1 MAALFDQF
9 ALLTRLLGEPLS
21 AKALASQTLRNAQ
34 GRIDL
39 HSLGEVLRNQGYDN
53 QISDRALAEIP
64 PEAVPLLVITRDGG
78 ALVVSAI
85 SVDPLGG
92 RRYEILSNDGARA
105 DWSEA
110 QLDAR
115 YVGFCWFLK
124 LRPQQDVR
132 SELPEHGMRKGWF
145 WKVIWR
151 FKGYYAQVAISSVLI
166 NVLALIGSLYVMNVY
181 DRVIPNKS
189 FETLWV
195 LSIGVLLANLFE
207 FAARTIRARMT
218 DIAGKKADLI
228 ISSAIFRRVMAMDL
242 AQKPASSG
250 SYASNLREFESVR
263 DFMTSASLLALVDL
277 PFVLLF
283 IAVMW
288 MVAGPLAWVPLLTIP
303 LVVGMGLLAQLPL
316 AKYTNESMREG
327 SQRQGLAV
335 ESIEGLETL
344 KTHNATNWAQQRW
357 DRFTAAT
364 AASSIKL
371 KDWSNIVVNFSML
384 VQQANTVLLVLYGT
398 YLIHHQ
404 NPASRISMGALIAC
418 VILSGRA
425 LAPLSQV
432 AGLMVRLQ
440 QARVALGGI
449 DNIVER
455 KTERDPARSYLSLSE
470 VQGALGLEGAGYRY
484 GEQGP
489 LVLQGLNLTIAPGEK
504 VAILGRIGSG
514 KTTLLRLLAGLYTPS
529 AGNVLLDGMDMRQID
544 PADLRAHVS
553 LLGQAPRLFMGSLRE
568 NLELGRM
575 DRLSNDAEL
584 IAALK
589 RFGLDKLVQAHPLGL
604 NLPIG
609 EDGHGLSGGQKQ
621 VVGLARLTLRDPR
634 VVLLDEPTSGL
645 DEMSERMAL
654 QAVSDWAK
662 DRTLVVVTHRLQV
675 LPFVQR
681 IIVLD
686 QGRVVM
692 DGPRDAVLQ
701 RLRGVAGAP
710 GVAGQPMPAVPNAET
725 PAPAADPAVAATR
738 PPQVRVIRIGAGA
751 AQATPAPQATPRGDA
766 GVA

>member
-1 MAALFDQF
+1 
-9 ALLTRLLGEPLS
+9 
-21 AKALASQTLRNAQ
+21 
-34 GRIDL
+34 
-39 HSLGEVLRNQGYDN
+39 
-53 QISDRALAEIP
+53 
-64 PEAVPLLVITRDGG
+64 
-78 ALVVSAI
+78 
-85 SVDPLGG
+85 
-92 RRYEILSNDGARA
+92 RA

-132 SELPEHGMRKGWF
+132 SELPEHSMRKGWF

-316 AKYTNESMREG
+316 AKYTNESMRES

-484 GEQGP
+484 GEQGS
-489 LVLQGLNLTIAPGEK
+489 LVLQGLSLTIAPGEK

-675 LPFVQR
+675 
-681 IIVLD
+681 
-686 QGRVVM
+686 
-692 DGPRDAVLQ
+692 
-701 RLRGVAGAP
+701 
-710 GVAGQPMPAVPNAET
+710 
-725 PAPAADPAVAATR
+725 
-738 PPQVRVIRIGAGA
+738 
-751 AQATPAPQATPRGDA
+751 
-766 GVA
+766 

>member
-1 MAALFDQF
+1 MMAALFDQF

-21 AKALASQTLRNAQ
+21 AKALASQTLHNAQ
-34 GRIDL
+34 GRIDMN
-39 HSLGEVLRNQGYDN
+39 SLGEVLRNQGYDN

-64 PEAVPLLVITRDGG
+64 PEAAPLLVITRDGG

-92 RRYEILSNDGARA
+92 RCYEILSVDGARA

-110 QLDAR
+110 QLNAR

-132 SELPEHGMRKGWF
+132 SELPEHNMRKGWF

-207 FAARTIRARMT
+207 FAARTIRACMT

-288 MVAGPLAWVPLLTIP
+288 MVAGPLALVPLLTIP

-335 ESIEGLETL
+335 ESIE
-344 KTHNATNWAQQRW
+344 
-357 DRFTAAT
+357 
-364 AASSIKL
+364 
-371 KDWSNIVVNFSML
+371 
-384 VQQANTVLLVLYGT
+384 
-398 YLIHHQ
+398 
-404 NPASRISMGALIAC
+404 
-418 VILSGRA
+418 LS
-425 LAPLSQV
+425 
-432 AGLMVRLQ
+432 
-440 QARVALGGI
+440 
-449 DNIVER
+449 
-455 KTERDPARSYLSLSE
+455 
-470 VQGALGLEGAGYRY
+470 
-484 GEQGP
+484 
-489 LVLQGLNLTIAPGEK
+489 
-504 VAILGRIGSG
+504 
-514 KTTLLRLLAGLYTPS
+514 
-529 AGNVLLDGMDMRQID
+529 
-544 PADLRAHVS
+544 
-553 LLGQAPRLFMGSLRE
+553 
-568 NLELGRM
+568 
-575 DRLSNDAEL
+575 
-584 IAALK
+584 
-589 RFGLDKLVQAHPLGL
+589 
-604 NLPIG
+604 
-609 EDGHGLSGGQKQ
+609 
-621 VVGLARLTLRDPR
+621 
-634 VVLLDEPTSGL
+634 
-645 DEMSERMAL
+645 
-654 QAVSDWAK
+654 
-662 DRTLVVVTHRLQV
+662 
-675 LPFVQR
+675 
-681 IIVLD
+681 
-686 QGRVVM
+686 
-692 DGPRDAVLQ
+692 
-701 RLRGVAGAP
+701 
-710 GVAGQPMPAVPNAET
+710 
-725 PAPAADPAVAATR
+725 
-738 PPQVRVIRIGAGA
+738 
-751 AQATPAPQATPRGDA
+751 
-766 GVA
+766 

>member
-64 PEAVPLLVITRDGG
+64 PETAPLLVITRDGG

-92 RRYEILSNDGARA
+92 RRYEILSVDGARA

-384 VQQANTVLLVLYGT
+384 MQQANTVLLVLYGT

-692 DGPRDAVLQ
+692 DGPRDAVLA

-710 GVAGQPMPAVPNAET
+710 GVGGQPTPAVPNAET
-725 PAPAADPAVAATR
+725 PAPGVDPAVAATR
-738 PPQVRVIRIGAGA
+738 PQVRVIRIGGGA
-751 AQATPAPQATPRGDA
+751 AQPTPAPQGDA